1 MTDPCRQ
8 LQVSISLRVA
18 GALDAAEGA
27 RLDAHLAVC
36 RACRAEVE
44 RTTELIDLVRLP
56 PPTPAERQVLAE
68 LPARVVAELRA
79 PPPTRAPASVRRG
92 RRLAVGA
99 LVAAGLVAI
108 VVVPGLVTRQGPPP
122 PAAPMAAHEPVAAEA
137 AIGAAAPDA
146 GGWQEPDL
154 DALWQD
160 ASLVAFDGAEDG

>member
-44 RTTELIDLVRLP
+44 RTTELIELVRLP
-56 PPTPAERQVLAE
+56 PPTPAERQALAE

-79 PPPTRAPASVRRG
+79 PPPARAPASVRRG
-92 RRLAVGA
+92 RRLALGA
-99 LVAAGLVAI
+99 LVAAGVAAI

-122 PAAPMAAHEPVAAEA
+122 AAPMAAHEPVASGA
-137 AIGAAAPDA
+137 AVATAAPDA

-160 ASLVAFDGAEDG
+160 ASLVAFDASDGG